1 MAGESVDVV
10 AIDKKQFLAMVGE
23 LPFTE
28 KQINLLMQR
37 TPEKFVKEREI
48 PGGGKANFVE
58 TSYVIGMLNLIT
70 GYQWDFDVVEE
81 KEAHGQIVLKCKLTI
96 RVQNG
101 KADITKTQYG
111 RATIKMKKGT
121 QTPLDYGNDHKAAAS
136 DGIKK
141 CASLFGIAWDVFGKE
156 DNREMQ
162 IYEADVKDANEKDA
176 QAEIMNT
183 PIEVVQ
189 KRVEAKLDTLSSTE
203 RIRVLKENAGKV
215 STKSLTEANWRR
227 LDSELGTEKEGQD
240 EPAKPEKEN

>member
-1 MAGESVDVV
+1 MAGKSVDVV

-23 LPFTE
+23 LPFSE
-28 KQINLLMQR
+28 KQINLLMQK
-37 TPEKFVKEREI
+37 TPDKFVKEREI
-48 PGGGKANFVE
+48 PGGGKASFVE

-70 GYQWDFDVVEE
+70 GYQWDFDVVDE

-96 RVQNG
+96 RTQNG

-162 IYEADVKDANEKDA
+162 IYEADTKANNEKE
-176 QAEIMNT
+176 AEAELLNT

-189 KRVEAKLDTLSSTE
+189 KRVEAKLDTMSSTE
-203 RIRVLKENAGKV
+203 RIRTLKETAGKV
-215 STKSLTEANWRR
+215 NVKSLTEANWRR
-227 LDSELGTEKEGQD
+227 LDMDLGTDKEQANAGAEEEK
-240 EPAKPEKEN
+240 